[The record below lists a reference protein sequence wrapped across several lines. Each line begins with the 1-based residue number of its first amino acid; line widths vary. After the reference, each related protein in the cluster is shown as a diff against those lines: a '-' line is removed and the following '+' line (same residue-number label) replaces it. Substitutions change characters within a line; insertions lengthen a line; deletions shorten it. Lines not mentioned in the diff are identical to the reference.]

1 MSVLLF
7 LNFITPFVMILVGS
21 LLKKRPVAD
30 MSTHNGC
37 STPVSRKSQAH
48 WDYAQRIA
56 PDIFISLGKY
66 LFLLEAIADIILFLL
81 HISIDWSVTIGTG
94 IGMAFLF
101 YGIYYTDT
109 KITEKLG

>member
-1 MSVLLF
+1 MQVLLV
-7 LNFITPFVMILVGS
+7 LNLIVPFVMILVGACM
-21 LLKKRPVAD
+21 KKYPQSD
-30 MSTHNGC
+30 MRKQNGYN
-37 STPVSRKSQAH
+37 TPTSRKSQAH

>member
-21 LLKKRPVAD
+21 ILKKRPVAD
-30 MSTHNGC
+30 MSTHNGY

-48 WDYAQRIA
+48 WAQRIA